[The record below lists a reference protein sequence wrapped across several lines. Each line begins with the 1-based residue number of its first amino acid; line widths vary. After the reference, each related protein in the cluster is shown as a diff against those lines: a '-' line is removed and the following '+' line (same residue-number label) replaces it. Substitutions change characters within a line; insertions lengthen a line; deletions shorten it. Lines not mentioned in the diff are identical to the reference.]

1 MNAVRS
7 GGQQWHISRK
17 SQQMHGDLWVTP
29 GREGQTSPFMAPLH
43 LILFYK
49 STVPHFLRGTRS
61 QVDKNI
67 ERKEKQGTTE
77 RFSPRSQKW
86 SSAFL

>member
-1 MNAVRS
+1 
-7 GGQQWHISRK
+7 
-17 SQQMHGDLWVTP
+17 MHGDLWVTP
-29 GREGQTSPFMAPLH
+29 GREGADFPLHGSTSH

-77 RFSPRSQKW
+77 RFPPDLRNGAQHFSNTLVVNEGGVPS
-86 SSAFL
+86 